1 MKVSNEE
8 RLRLEKEY
16 GDDLIGLQIQLYRL
30 EEYDGADGK
39 KIAAEIIE
47 ILARENLSIR
57 AAKNIVELVDQ
68 ELMESKVTGSS
79 ARQIADMPELIKI
92 EYFADPELRL
102 AKKVNEKPEPRRW
115 YWKIKYF
122 VEDYF
127 MLFLS
132 CTCLVFA
139 YLILTR

>member
-1 MKVSNEE
+1 MSYIPEKSVVETFGTWKGRIKIKTQDSE
-8 RLRLEKEY
+8 RELRSDGSQNY
-16 GDDLIGLQIQLYRL
+16 YIGLQ
-30 EEYDGADGK
+30 EELNVLKVEVEDVEGNLTLSMRRFEDRAGVEEEQ
-39 KIAAEIIE
+39 AEE
-47 ILARENLSIR
+47 ML
-57 AAKNIVELVDQ
+57 
-68 ELMESKVTGSS
+68 ELM
-79 ARQIADMPELIKI
+79 KI

-132 CTCLVFA
+132 CSCLVFA

>member
-1 MKVSNEE
+1 MEE
-8 RLRLEKEY
+8 T
-16 GDDLIGLQIQLYRL
+16 
-30 EEYDGADGK
+30 
-39 KIAAEIIE
+39 KIETNGIW
-47 ILARENLSIR
+47 RGSIR
-57 AAKNIVELVDQ
+57 ATTPEGTQTFMSDGNRNYTATFFCKSNAVKLELDSIEGDLTLSVRGIKDRAGVEEEQAEDML
-68 ELMESKVTGSS
+68 ELM
-79 ARQIADMPELIKI
+79 KI

-102 AKKVNEKPEPRRW
+102 AKKVNEKPEPRWW
-115 YWKIKYF
+115 YWKIKDF

>member
-1 MKVSNEE
+1 MSYIPEKSVVETFGTWKGRIKIKTQDSE
-8 RLRLEKEY
+8 RELRSDGSQNY
-16 GDDLIGLQIQLYRL
+16 YIGLQ
-30 EEYDGADGK
+30 EELNVLKVEVEDVEGNLTLSMRRFEDRAGVEEEQ
-39 KIAAEIIE
+39 AEE
-47 ILARENLSIR
+47 ML
-57 AAKNIVELVDQ
+57 
-68 ELMESKVTGSS
+68 ELM
-79 ARQIADMPELIKI
+79 KI

>member
-1 MKVSNEE
+1 MSYIPEKSVVETFGTWKGRIKIKTQDSE
-8 RLRLEKEY
+8 RELRSDGSQNY
-16 GDDLIGLQIQLYRL
+16 YIGLQ
-30 EEYDGADGK
+30 EELNVLKVEVEDVEGNLTLSMRRFEDRAGVEEEQ
-39 KIAAEIIE
+39 AEE
-47 ILARENLSIR
+47 ML
-57 AAKNIVELVDQ
+57 
-68 ELMESKVTGSS
+68 ELM
-79 ARQIADMPELIKI
+79 KI

-102 AKKVNEKPEPRRW
+102 AKKVNEKPELRRW

>member
-1 MKVSNEE
+1 ME
-8 RLRLEKEY
+8 
-16 GDDLIGLQIQLYRL
+16 
-30 EEYDGADGK
+30 AK
-39 KIAAEIIE
+39 KITVCPHCGRTG
-47 ILARENLSIR
+47 LAGNFCSGC
-57 AAKNIVELVDQ
+57 AGKLVKECDCI
-68 ELMESKVTGSS
+68 TTD
-79 ARQIADMPELIKI
+79 ARQIADMPKLMKI
-92 EYFADPELRL
+92 EYLADPELHL
-102 AKKVNEKPEPRRW
+102 PKKVNAKPEPHRW

>member
-1 MKVSNEE
+1 MSYIPEKSVVETFGTWKGRIKIKTQDSE
-8 RLRLEKEY
+8 RELRSDGSQNY
-16 GDDLIGLQIQLYRL
+16 YIGLQ
-30 EEYDGADGK
+30 EELNVLKVEVEDVEGNLTLSMRRFEDRAGVEEEQ
-39 KIAAEIIE
+39 AEE
-47 ILARENLSIR
+47 ML
-57 AAKNIVELVDQ
+57 
-68 ELMESKVTGSS
+68 ELM
-79 ARQIADMPELIKI
+79 KI

-102 AKKVNEKPEPRRW
+102 AKKVNEKQEPRWW

-132 CTCLVFA
+132 CSCLVFA

>member
-1 MKVSNEE
+1 MSYIPEKSVVETFGTWKGRIKIKTQDSE
-8 RLRLEKEY
+8 RELRSDASQNY
-16 GDDLIGLQIQLYRL
+16 YIGLQ
-30 EEYDGADGK
+30 EELNVLKVEVEDVEGNLTLSMRRFEDRAGVEEEQ
-39 KIAAEIIE
+39 AEE
-47 ILARENLSIR
+47 ML
-57 AAKNIVELVDQ
+57 
-68 ELMESKVTGSS
+68 ELM
-79 ARQIADMPELIKI
+79 KI

>member
-1 MKVSNEE
+1 MSYIPEKSVVETFGTWKGRIKIKTQDLE
-8 RLRLEKEY
+8 RELRSDGSQNY
-16 GDDLIGLQIQLYRL
+16 YIGLQEGLNVLKVEVEDVEGNLTLSMRRFEDRAGV
-30 EEYDGADGK
+30 EEEQAADM
-39 KIAAEIIE
+39 
-47 ILARENLSIR
+47 L
-57 AAKNIVELVDQ
+57 
-68 ELMESKVTGSS
+68 ELM
-79 ARQIADMPELIKI
+79 KI

>member
-1 MKVSNEE
+1 MTYIPEKSVVETFGTWKGRIKIKTQDSE
-8 RLRLEKEY
+8 RELRSDGSQNY
-16 GDDLIGLQIQLYRL
+16 YIGLQ
-30 EEYDGADGK
+30 EELNVLKVEVEDVEGNLTLSMRRFEDRAGVEEEQ
-39 KIAAEIIE
+39 AEE
-47 ILARENLSIR
+47 ML
-57 AAKNIVELVDQ
+57 
-68 ELMESKVTGSS
+68 ELM
-79 ARQIADMPELIKI
+79 KI

-102 AKKVNEKPEPRRW
+102 AKKVNAKPEPHRW

>member
-1 MKVSNEE
+1 MSYIPEKYVVETFGTWKGRIKIKTQDSE
-8 RLRLEKEY
+8 RELRSDGSQNY
-16 GDDLIGLQIQLYRL
+16 YIGLQ
-30 EEYDGADGK
+30 EELNVLKVEVEDVEGNLTLSMRRFEDRAGVEEEQ
-39 KIAAEIIE
+39 AEE
-47 ILARENLSIR
+47 ML
-57 AAKNIVELVDQ
+57 
-68 ELMESKVTGSS
+68 ELM
-79 ARQIADMPELIKI
+79 KI

-102 AKKVNEKPEPRRW
+102 AKKVNEKPEPRWW

>member
-1 MKVSNEE
+1 MEE
-8 RLRLEKEY
+8 TKMETNGIWR
-16 GDDLIGLQIQLYRL
+16 G
-30 EEYDGADGK
+30 
-39 KIAAEIIE
+39 
-47 ILARENLSIR
+47 SIR
-57 AAKNIVELVDQ
+57 AMTPEATQTFMSDGNRNYTATFFCKSNAVKLELDSIEGDLTLSVRGIKDRAGVEEEQAEEML
-68 ELMESKVTGSS
+68 ELM
-79 ARQIADMPELIKI
+79 KI

>member
-1 MKVSNEE
+1 MSYIPEKSVVETFGTWKGRIKIKTQDSE
-8 RLRLEKEY
+8 RELRSDGSQNY
-16 GDDLIGLQIQLYRL
+16 YIGLQ
-30 EEYDGADGK
+30 EELNVLKVEVEDVEGNLTLSMRRFEDRAGVEEEQ
-39 KIAAEIIE
+39 AEE
-47 ILARENLSIR
+47 ML
-57 AAKNIVELVDQ
+57 
-68 ELMESKVTGSS
+68 ELMT
-79 ARQIADMPELIKI
+79 I

-132 CTCLVFA
+132 CSCLVFA

>member
-1 MKVSNEE
+1 MSYIPEKSVVETFGTWKGRIKIKTPDLE
-8 RLRLEKEY
+8 RELRSDGSQNY
-16 GDDLIGLQIQLYRL
+16 YIGLQ
-30 EEYDGADGK
+30 EELNVLKVEVEDVEGNLTLSMRRFEDRAGVEEEQ
-39 KIAAEIIE
+39 AEE
-47 ILARENLSIR
+47 ML
-57 AAKNIVELVDQ
+57 
-68 ELMESKVTGSS
+68 ELM
-79 ARQIADMPELIKI
+79 KI

>member
-1 MKVSNEE
+1 MSYIPEKSVVETFGTWKGRIKIKTQDSE
-8 RLRLEKEY
+8 RELRSDGSQNY
-16 GDDLIGLQIQLYRL
+16 YIGLQ
-30 EEYDGADGK
+30 EELNVLKVEVEDVEGNLTLSMRRFEDRAGVEEEQ
-39 KIAAEIIE
+39 AEE
-47 ILARENLSIR
+47 ML
-57 AAKNIVELVDQ
+57 
-68 ELMESKVTGSS
+68 ELM
-79 ARQIADMPELIKI
+79 KI

-102 AKKVNEKPEPRRW
+102 AKKVNEKPEPRWW